1 MRLRLTNII
10 YMPCDALFTLGAKIN
25 KRICNLGRILRF
37 FTSNNN
43 GIFMALTSTDTSR
56 YDNTL
61 AVIRTLR
68 DQGPVARV
76 DLGALN
82 GISSATVTSISAE
95 LLQQGLIK
103 ERPPET
109 PRPTGRGRPKTLV
122 ELNPQAACVICIKLS
137 INEIQL
143 VVGDFSGQVRHSE
156 HHAVPTLTLSADDL
170 ETLLE
175 ENISAICAQQLNGF
189 KRLAGICLAVQG
201 VVSSQSGSIIWSP
214 ALSFRNAPISA
225 QLADRFHCSVLL
237 ENDANCIAGV
247 LAAKPDYADCP
258 NLVVI
263 MLGYGIGMSVLI
275 NGVPYLGANG
285 SAAEFG
291 HSKYQPDGALC
302 ACGKLGCI
310 EAYAS
315 DYALYRAAADHISL
329 PNGGDSAHPS
339 ELQMQAL
346 TQQALNGDPAMQR
359 IYAEAG
365 RALGYGIAN
374 ILALFNPDLVLITGS
389 GVRGFD
395 AMHAAMHH
403 AIDDAL
409 VAELRGATR
418 IESCAWDRDMTC
430 MGGIAMALHATDGS
444 TLSGTD

>member
-95 LLQQGLIK
+95 LLQQGLIT

-109 PRPTGRGRPKTLV
+109 PRPSGRGRPKTLV
-122 ELNPQAACVICIKLS
+122 ELNPQAACVVCIKLS

-175 ENISAICAQQLNGF
+175 EKISTVCAQQLNGF
-189 KRLAGICLAVQG
+189 QRLAGICLAVQG

-302 ACGKLGCI
+302 ACGRRGCI

-315 DYALYRAAADHISL
+315 DYALYRAADHLNL
-329 PNGGDSAHPS
+329 PAGDSAHPS
-339 ELQMQAL
+339 EQQMRAL
-346 TQQALNGDPAMQR
+346 TQLALQGDPVAQR

-365 RALGYGIAN
+365 RALGFGIAN
-374 ILALFNPDLVLITGS
+374 VLALFNPNLVLITGS

-395 AMHAAMHH
+395 AMQAAMHS

-409 VAELRGATR
+409 VAELMGTTR
-418 IESCAWDRDMTC
+418 IESCAWERDMTC
-430 MGGIAMALHATDGS
+430 MGGIALALHATDGE

>member
-1 MRLRLTNII
+1 
-10 YMPCDALFTLGAKIN
+10 
-25 KRICNLGRILRF
+25 
-37 FTSNNN
+37 
-43 GIFMALTSTDTSR
+43 MALPSTDTSR

-68 DQGPVARV
+68 DQGAVARV

-109 PRPTGRGRPKTLV
+109 TPRPSGRGRPKTLV
-122 ELNPQAACVICIKLS
+122 ELNPQAACVVCIKLS

-156 HHAVPTLTLSADDL
+156 HHAVPTLTLSAYDL
-170 ETLLE
+170 KALLE
-175 ENISAICAQQLNGF
+175 EKISTVCAQQLNGF
-189 KRLAGICLAVQG
+189 QRLAGICLAVQG
-201 VVSSQSGSIIWSP
+201 VVSSQRGSIIWSP

-237 ENDANCIAGV
+237 ENDANCIASV
-247 LAAKPDYADCP
+247 LAAKPDYTNCP

-291 HSKYQPDGALC
+291 HSKYHPDGALC
-302 ACGKLGCI
+302 ACGRRGCI

-315 DYALYRAAADHISL
+315 DYALYRAAAKHLNL
-329 PNGGDSAHPS
+329 PAGDSAHPS
-339 ELQMQAL
+339 EQQMQAL
-346 TQQALNGDPAMQR
+346 TQLALSGDPSAQR

-365 RALGYGIAN
+365 RALGIGIAN
-374 ILALFNPDLVLITGS
+374 VLALFNPDLVLITGS

-395 AMHAAMHH
+395 AMQATMHH
-403 AIDDAL
+403 AIDEAL
-409 VAELRGATR
+409 VAELRGTTR

-430 MGGIAMALHATDGS
+430 MGGIAMALHATDGE
-444 TLSGTD
+444 TLSESQASFVS

>member
-1 MRLRLTNII
+1 
-10 YMPCDALFTLGAKIN
+10 MPLP
-25 KRICNLGRILRF
+25 
-37 FTSNNN
+37 
-43 GIFMALTSTDTSR
+43 STDTSR
-56 YDNTL
+56 HDNTL

-76 DLGALN
+76 DLGTLN

-95 LLQQGLIK
+95 LLQQGLIQ

-109 PRPTGRGRPKTLV
+109 PRPSGRGRPKTLIQ
-122 ELNPQAACVICIKLS
+122 LNPHAACVVCIKLS

-156 HHAVPTLTLSADDL
+156 HHAVATLTLDANDL

-175 ENISAICAQQLNGF
+175 EKISAVCAQQLNGF
-189 KRLAGICLAVQG
+189 QHLAGICLAVQG
-201 VVSSQSGSIIWSP
+201 VVSSQSGTIIWSP

-225 QLADRFHCSVLL
+225 QLAKRFHCSVLL
-237 ENDANCIAGV
+237 ENDANCIASL
-247 LAAKPDYADCP
+247 LAGQPAYMNCP

-275 NGVPYLGANG
+275 NGVPFLGANG

-291 HSKYQPDGALC
+291 HSKYQPGGALC
-302 ACGKLGCI
+302 ACGRRGCI

-315 DYALYRAAADHISL
+315 DYALYRAAADHLAL
-329 PNGGDSAHPS
+329 PAGDSAHPS
-339 ELQMQAL
+339 EQQMQAL
-346 TQQALNGDPAMQR
+346 TQLALQGDPVAQR
-359 IYAEAG
+359 IYEEAG
-365 RALGYGIAN
+365 RALGIGVAN
-374 ILALFNPDLVLITGS
+374 VMALFNPDLVLITGS
-389 GVRGFD
+389 GVRGFEAMQT
-395 AMHAAMHH
+395 AMHG

-409 VAELRGATR
+409 VAELKGTTR

-430 MGGIAMALHATDGS
+430 MGGIAMTLTATDAE
-444 TLSGTD
+444 TLFDSQTKSVS

>member
-1 MRLRLTNII
+1 MTIALT
-10 YMPCDALFTLGAKIN
+10 PHDESAQQCAALL
-25 KRICNLGRILRF
+25 F
-37 FTSNNN
+37 FNTNYN
-43 GIFMALTSTDTSR
+43 GDPMALPSTDTSR
-56 YDNTL
+56 LDNTL

-68 DQGPVARV
+68 DQGSVARI

-95 LLQQGLIK
+95 LLQQGLIT

-109 PRPTGRGRPKTLV
+109 PRPTGRGRPKTLI
-122 ELNPQAACVICIKLS
+122 ELDPNAACVVCIKLS

-170 ETLLE
+170 EALLE
-175 ENISAICAQQLNGF
+175 EKISTVCAQQLKGF
-189 KRLAGICLAVQG
+189 QRLAGICLAVQG
-201 VVSSQSGSIIWSP
+201 VVSSQSGTIIWSP
-214 ALSFRNAPISA
+214 ALSFRNAPISTR
-225 QLADRFHCSVLL
+225 LAERFHCSVLL
-237 ENDANCIAGV
+237 ENDANCIASV
-247 LAAKPDYADCP
+247 LAAQPAYADCP

-275 NGVPYLGANG
+275 NGVPFLGANG

-302 ACGKLGCI
+302 ACGRRGCI
-310 EAYAS
+310 EAYTS
-315 DYALYRAAADHISL
+315 DYALYRAAADHLAL
-329 PNGGDSAHPS
+329 PSGDSAHPS
-339 ELQMQAL
+339 EQQMQAL
-346 TQQALNGDPAMQR
+346 TQLALKGDPTAQR

-365 RALGYGIAN
+365 RALGFGIAN
-374 ILALFNPDLVLITGS
+374 VMALFNPDLVLITGS

-395 AMHAAMHH
+395 AMQAAMHT

-409 VAELRGATR
+409 VAELMGTTR
-418 IESCAWDRDMTC
+418 IEHCAWDRDMTC
-430 MGGIAMALHATDGS
+430 MGGITMALNATDAQ
-444 TLSGTD
+444 TLLDSQTAREA

>member
-1 MRLRLTNII
+1 
-10 YMPCDALFTLGAKIN
+10 
-25 KRICNLGRILRF
+25 
-37 FTSNNN
+37 
-43 GIFMALTSTDTSR
+43 MALTSTDTSR

-95 LLQQGLIK
+95 LLQQGLIT

-109 PRPTGRGRPKTLV
+109 PRPTGRGRPKTLI
-122 ELNPQAACVICIKLS
+122 ELDPNAACVVCIKLS

-143 VVGDFSGQVRHSE
+143 VVGDFLGQVRHSE
-156 HHAVPTLTLSADDL
+156 YHAVPTLMLSAEDL

-175 ENISAICAQQLNGF
+175 EKISAICAQQLKGF
-189 KRLAGICLAVQG
+189 QRLAGICLAVQG
-201 VVSSQSGSIIWSP
+201 VVSSQSGTIIWSP

-225 QLADRFHCSVLL
+225 RLAERFHCSVLL
-237 ENDANCIAGV
+237 ENDANCIASV
-247 LAAKPDYADCP
+247 LAAQPAYVDCP

-291 HSKYQPDGALC
+291 HSKYHPDGALC
-302 ACGKLGCI
+302 ACGRRGCI

-315 DYALYRAAADHISL
+315 DYALYRAAAEHLEL
-329 PNGGDSAHPS
+329 PAGDSAHPS
-339 ELQMQAL
+339 EQQMQAL
-346 TQQALNGDPAMQR
+346 TQLALQGDLLAQR

-374 ILALFNPDLVLITGS
+374 VLALFNPDLVLITGS

-395 AMHAAMHH
+395 AMQATMHH
-403 AIDDAL
+403 AIDEAL
-409 VAELRGATR
+409 VAELRGTTR

-430 MGGIAMALHATDGS
+430 MGGIAMALHATDGE
-444 TLSGTD
+444 TLSESQASFVS

>member
-1 MRLRLTNII
+1 
-10 YMPCDALFTLGAKIN
+10 
-25 KRICNLGRILRF
+25 
-37 FTSNNN
+37 
-43 GIFMALTSTDTSR
+43 MALPSTETSR
-56 YDNTL
+56 HDNTL

-95 LLQQGLIK
+95 LLQQGLIS

-109 PRPTGRGRPKTLV
+109 PRPTGRGRPKTLI
-122 ELNPQAACVICIKLS
+122 ELNAQAACVVCIKLS

-143 VVGDFSGQVRHSE
+143 VVGDFTGQVRHSE
-156 HHAVPTLTLSADDL
+156 HHTVSTLTLSADDL
-170 ETLLE
+170 AVLLE
-175 ENISAICAQQLNGF
+175 EKIDAACDQLLGGF
-189 KRLAGICLAVQG
+189 QRLAGICLAVQG
-201 VVSSQSGSIIWSP
+201 VVSSQNGTIIWSP

-225 QLADRFHCSVLL
+225 RLTERFHCSVLL
-237 ENDANCIAGV
+237 ENDANCIASV

-258 NLVVI
+258 NVVVI

-302 ACGKLGCI
+302 ACGRRGCI

-315 DYALYRAAADHISL
+315 DYALYRAAADHLNL
-329 PNGGDSAHPS
+329 PSGDSAHPS
-339 ELQMQAL
+339 EQQMQAL
-346 TQQALNGDPAMQR
+346 TQLAMNGDPAAQR

-365 RALGYGIAN
+365 RALGIGIAN

-395 AMHAAMHH
+395 AMQATMHS
-403 AIDDAL
+403 AIDEAL
-409 VAELRGATR
+409 VAELRGTTR

-430 MGGIAMALHATDGS
+430 MGGIAMALNATDGE
-444 TLSGTD
+444 TLLESQTAREA

>member
-1 MRLRLTNII
+1 
-10 YMPCDALFTLGAKIN
+10 
-25 KRICNLGRILRF
+25 
-37 FTSNNN
+37 
-43 GIFMALTSTDTSR
+43 MALSSTDTSR
-56 YDNTL
+56 IDNTL

-68 DQGPVARV
+68 DQGPVART
-76 DLGALN
+76 DLGKLN

-95 LLQQGLIK
+95 LLQQGLIS

-109 PRPTGRGRPKTLV
+109 PRSNGRGRPKTLI
-122 ELNPQAACVICIKLS
+122 ELEPNAACVVCIKLS

-156 HHAVPTLTLSADDL
+156 LHAVPTLTLSADDL
-170 ETLLE
+170 EALLE
-175 ENISAICAQQLNGF
+175 DKISAVCTQQLKGF
-189 KRLAGICLAVQG
+189 QRLAGICLAVQG

-225 QLADRFHCSVLL
+225 RLTERFHCSVLL
-237 ENDANCIAGV
+237 ENDANCIASV
-247 LAAKPDYADCP
+247 LAAQPAYADCP

-302 ACGKLGCI
+302 ACGRRGCI

-315 DYALYRAAADHISL
+315 DYALYRAAADHLAL
-329 PNGGDSAHPS
+329 PSGDSAHPS
-339 ELQMQAL
+339 EQQMQAL
-346 TQQALNGDPAMQR
+346 TQLALQGDPTAQR

-365 RALGYGIAN
+365 RALGVGIAN
-374 ILALFNPDLVLITGS
+374 VLALFNPDLVLITGS

-395 AMHAAMHH
+395 AMQAAMHS

-409 VAELRGATR
+409 VAELMGTTR
-418 IESCAWDRDMTC
+418 IESCAWERDMTC
-430 MGGIAMALHATDGS
+430 MGGIALALNATDAQ
-444 TLSGTD
+444 TLLDND

>member
-1 MRLRLTNII
+1 
-10 YMPCDALFTLGAKIN
+10 
-25 KRICNLGRILRF
+25 
-37 FTSNNN
+37 
-43 GIFMALTSTDTSR
+43 MALPSTETSR
-56 YDNTL
+56 HDNTL

-82 GISSATVTSISAE
+82 GISSATVTSISTE
-95 LLQQGLIK
+95 LLQQGLIS

-109 PRPTGRGRPKTLV
+109 PRPTGRGRPKTLI
-122 ELNPQAACVICIKLS
+122 ELNAQAACVVCIKLS

-143 VVGDFSGQVRHSE
+143 VVGDFTGQVRHSE
-156 HHAVPTLTLSADDL
+156 HHTVSTLTLSADDL
-170 ETLLE
+170 AVLLE
-175 ENISAICAQQLNGF
+175 EKIDAACDQLLGGF
-189 KRLAGICLAVQG
+189 QRLAGICLAVQG
-201 VVSSQSGSIIWSP
+201 VVSSQNGTIIWSP
-214 ALSFRNAPISA
+214 ALSFRNARISA
-225 QLADRFHCSVLL
+225 RLTERFHCSVLL
-237 ENDANCIAGV
+237 ENDANCIASV

-258 NLVVI
+258 NMVVI

-302 ACGKLGCI
+302 ACGRRGCI

-315 DYALYRAAADHISL
+315 DYALYRAAAEHLNL
-329 PNGGDSAHPS
+329 PAGDSAHPS
-339 ELQMQAL
+339 EQQMQAL
-346 TQQALNGDPAMQR
+346 TQLAMNGDPAAQR

-365 RALGYGIAN
+365 RALGIGIAN

-395 AMHAAMHH
+395 AMQATMHH
-403 AIDDAL
+403 AIDEAL
-409 VAELRGATR
+409 VAELRGTTR

-430 MGGIAMALHATDGS
+430 MGGIAMALNATDGE
-444 TLSGTD
+444 TLLESQTAREA